1 MTTAT
6 RSSDKPA
13 AKVLRTTRGTC
24 PVCIEMVDARVI
36 VDEGKV
42 FLEKE
47 CPDHG
52 IKRAFLSNHPRY
64 YGELMEAFFELMPES
79 YPQRDYIL
87 RLTARCNMQC
97 PICLASA
104 DDYQERDLTLEE
116 AREFIDQP
124 RRLKLDLMG
133 AEPTLWPDL
142 ETLIRES
149 KAKGH
154 INALHSNGIRL
165 LDEEYLKR
173 LVDAG
178 MDEVHLQFDGF
189 EDEHDAV
196 LRGQPMSAKRMKILE
211 TLEKHDVATDLV
223 VVVARGLNEN
233 QMEPVLDYAAEHTF
247 VKEVFY
253 LGCRPL
259 GRASDDY
266 ADQVVA
272 PDETIDDL
280 EDATGGRVNREDVR
294 VFNKLYF
301 AALATMKVR
310 KCFYIHHYMV
320 LRDRGGYRPI
330 SDYIDLPFLEP
341 HLDRF
346 RKLLP
351 RSRAVAIPYLGLAGS
366 VAVARKNGYVL
377 FLEGLRLAGMLKLGF
392 DLSQMEPRT
401 ILLGFI
407 TACDPWIHDEQI
419 SANCGKGEVATDIGI
434 HESGADANVDREK
447 FHLRIQAKK
456 AAEKAKAAARKAK
469 KAAGGARKAAGRA
482 RRAVS
487 TARKRKT
494 PATKRAKGSKRASG

>member
-1 MTTAT
+1 MSTAT
-6 RSSDKPA
+6 QTAGGSPA
-13 AKVLRTTRGTC
+13 RVVRETRGTC
-24 PVCIEMVDARVI
+24 PVCIEMVDARVV

-42 FLEKE
+42 FLEKH
-47 CPDHG
+47 CPEHG
-52 IKRAFLSNHPRY
+52 TKRAFLSNHPDY
-64 YGELMEAFFELMPES
+64 YVELMEAFFELMPGS

-87 RLTARCNMQC
+87 RLTSRCNMKC

-104 DDYQERDLTLEE
+104 DDYEERDLTLEE
-116 AREFIDQP
+116 VREFIDQP

-142 ETLIRES
+142 ETVIRES
-149 KAKGH
+149 KEKGH

-165 LDEEYLKR
+165 LDEDYLKR
-173 LVDAG
+173 LIDAG

-189 EDEHDAV
+189 DDEHDHV
-196 LRGQPMSAKRMKILE
+196 LRGQPMAAKRRQILDV
-211 TLEKHDVATDLV
+211 LEKHDVATDLV
-223 VVVARGLNEN
+223 VVVMRGLNEN
-233 QMEPVLDYAAEHTF
+233 QMEPVLDNAADHGF

-253 LGCRPL
+253 LGCRIL
-259 GRASDDY
+259 GRATEDF
-266 ADQVVA
+266 ADQSVA

-280 EDATGGRVNREDVR
+280 ERATGGKVNRDDVR
-294 VFNKLYF
+294 IFNKLYF

-320 LRDRGGYRPI
+320 LRSRDGYRPI

-366 VAVARKNGYVL
+366 LAVARKNGYVL

-407 TACDPWIHDEQI
+407 TACDPWIHDEQV
-419 SANCGKGEVATDIGI
+419 SLMCGKGEVATDIGV

-447 FHLRIQAKK
+447 FHLRIQAQE
-456 AAEKAKAAARKAK
+456 AAERAAKKARKAAK
-469 KAAGGARKAAGRA
+469 GARKAAGRA

-487 TARKRKT
+487 AARKRKT
-494 PATKRAKGSKRASG
+494 PPAGKRAKPATR

>member
-1 MTTAT
+1 MATAT
-6 RSSDKPA
+6 SGAR
-13 AKVLRTTRGTC
+13 VVRETRGTC
-24 PVCIEMVDARVI
+24 PVCVEMVDARVV

-42 FLEKE
+42 FLEKD
-47 CPDHG
+47 CPEHG
-52 IKRAFLSNHPRY
+52 VKRAFLSNHPGY
-64 YGELMEAFFELMPES
+64 YVELMDAFFELMPES

-87 RLTARCNMQC
+87 RLTSRCNMKC

-104 DDYQERDLTLEE
+104 DDYEERDLSLEE
-116 AREFIDQP
+116 VREFIDQP

-133 AEPTLWPDL
+133 AEPTLWADL

-165 LDEEYLKR
+165 LDEDYLQR
-173 LVDAG
+173 LIDAG

-189 EDEHDAV
+189 DDEHDAV
-196 LRGQPMSAKRMKILE
+196 LRGQPMAAKRRRILDM
-211 TLEKHDVATDLV
+211 LEKHKVATDLV
-223 VVVARGLNEN
+223 VVVARGVNES
-233 QMEPVLDYAAEHTF
+233 QMEPVLDYAAEHPF

-253 LGCRPL
+253 LGCRIL
-259 GRASDDY
+259 GRATEDF
-266 ADQVVA
+266 ADQSVA

-280 EDATGGRVNREDVR
+280 EIATRGRVNRDDVR

-301 AALATMKVR
+301 AALAIMKVR

-320 LRDRGGYRPI
+320 LRDGGGYRPI
-330 SDYIDLPFLEP
+330 SDYIDLPYLEP
-341 HLDRF
+341 RLDRF

-351 RSRAVAIPYLGLAGS
+351 RSRAIAIPYLGLHGS

-419 SANCGKGEVATDIGI
+419 SAHCGKGEVATDIGI
-434 HESGADANVDREK
+434 HESGADANVAREK
-447 FHLRIQAKK
+447 FHLRIQAREAAER
-456 AAEKAKAAARKAK
+456 AAEKAKKAAR
-469 KAAGGARKAAGRA
+469 GARKVAGRA

-494 PATKRAKGSKRASG
+494 PPGGKRSKSAAG